1 MSKKTASSPESNEPR
16 VEAYEKRD
24 PDEPLSFQTEPT
36 PCYQCGAKT
45 DAATDPDQERAP
57 KPEDIS
63 MCLYCGALGVYT
75 LADSG
80 LLTIRRPTYEEFK
93 EIAKD
98 PDVRKAVMTRAMVFG
113 NRDQPGLS

>member
-1 MSKKTASSPESNEPR
+1 M
-16 VEAYEKRD
+16 
-24 PDEPLSFQTEPT
+24 EPT
-36 PCYQCGAKT
+36 PCYACGKVV

-63 MCLYCGALGVYT
+63 MCLHCGALGIYV

-98 PDVRKAVMTRAMVFG
+98 PDIHRMVMTRVMVFG
-113 NRDQPGLS
+113 NRDKPGLS

>member
-1 MSKKTASSPESNEPR
+1 MGSGATAEGR
-16 VEAYEKRD
+16 GALAAARIGW
-24 PDEPLSFQTEPT
+24 DE
-36 PCYQCGAKT
+36 

-57 KPEDIS
+57 KPEDYS
-63 MCLYCGALGVYT
+63 MCLHCGALGIYV

-98 PDVRKAVMTRAMVFG
+98 PDIRRMVMTRVMVFG
-113 NRDQPGLS
+113 NRDKPGLS